1 MKHTGT
7 FYCFHLKYLHFSIWA
22 VKSEDSYEKK
32 TINLKKE
39 NIFLSIYPWMIVFTN
54 NYWYKDCRRGE
65 VQHMNCNFQ
74 NMWFEF
80 QKGTYDTKKEN
91 PKQLEASV
99 IHLQLFGTSCTL
111 RKNETKKAPRCFSV
125 NTTMMKN
132 SSFLVGHVMWHDR
145 VLSTERKSDDLNS
158 LTAKSLTYGTTS
170 MRAIHH
176 FQSIRTSRFVILQF
190 KVETFMS
197 DQIIMQLQF
206 NFSP

>member
-1 MKHTGT
+1 MKRRQSTWRKKIS
-7 FYCFHLKYLHFSIWA
+7 FYLSIHEWLFSP
-22 VKSEDSYEKK
+22 KQK
-32 TINLKKE
+32 TITGIKIVGGERYSTWTVTFRTCDLNFKRVHMIPKK
-39 NIFLSIYPWMIVFTN
+39 
-54 NYWYKDCRRGE
+54 K
-65 VQHMNCNFQ
+65 
-74 NMWFEF
+74 
-80 QKGTYDTKKEN
+80 

-125 NTTMMKN
+125 NTKMMKN
-132 SSFLVGHVMWHDR
+132 RSFLVGHVMWHDR

-190 KVETFMS
+190 KVETFKS